1 MLAVNWIARSGAALD
16 TELSWLKDPGAEL
29 RGRLDEVLGTAQELA
44 RPLAQQWQTQLLLE
58 TEI

>member
-1 MLAVNWIARSGAALD
+1 
-16 TELSWLKDPGAEL
+16 LSWLKDPGAEL